1 MIQGFKHWIQ
11 LNGYLVWFLKS
22 LRLQKRKPYF
32 IYLDINFFR
41 ELPGVIPI
49 CTHRTENIYTNFS
62 KHLVKMLV
70 LYLALAS
77 HIFNCHV
84 AFSTFPE
91 IYTYLIWFYVSTQ
104 TYIKA
109 SLFVPWRKAELMTH
123 VARFISYFLSASN
136 NHSEPIQLVH
146 WTPNTELFSCST
158 AQCFGDITPQHKAW
172 WVMRPLTI
180 RHLL

>member
-22 LRLQKRKPYF
+22 LGLQKRKPYF
-32 IYLDINFFR
+32 IYLDINFFW

-77 HIFNCHV
+77 HIFNCRGFFHPPWNLHLINLILCKH
-84 AFSTFPE
+84 TGCFPPWNKQRGRVDDTCCPLYF
-91 IYTYLIWFYVSTQ
+91 ILPP
-104 TYIKA
+104 
-109 SLFVPWRKAELMTH
+109 SLK
-123 VARFISYFLSASN
+123 
-136 NHSEPIQLVH
+136 
-146 WTPNTELFSCST
+146 
-158 AQCFGDITPQHKAW
+158 
-172 WVMRPLTI
+172 
-180 RHLL
+180 